1 MHHLRGFFSFL
12 HLLGTRLGAVLSP
25 QPMGR
30 GGREQGAGTVCQAWT
45 RPLHTKA
52 ASFTIWGQAEP
63 QPSGQE
69 PAEAAQARG
78 CDGGG
83 HRGRGGTRV
92 LLLTRH
98 PLLRGAGGPLATS
111 PWVTFLGCG
120 LAPEHPSARP
130 RPGYHPGDARLHP
143 GPARL
148 CVSVTAGAAAA
159 VSGAFA
165 DWKRKLSFCPRPAA
179 QPGGRFI
186 RETLAAPGVD
196 AATGRAA
203 GAGSRVGPGWRAK
216 RLKPSAEPEHP
227 GGGKPPMRCRM
238 LSIYN
243 PDCGPGGIKIAHT
256 LKGQVLSRGRGARD
270 LRCLSWSRR
279 RPGDPPHPVLGVCGW
294 GSFPPTPR
302 PA

>member
-1 MHHLRGFFSFL
+1 M
-12 HLLGTRLGAVLSP
+12 HLLGTWPGAVLSP

-30 GGREQGAGTVCQAWT
+30 GGREQGAGSVCQAWT

-69 PAEAAQARG
+69 RAEAAGPGLRWRG
-78 CDGGG
+78 TPGP
-83 HRGRGGTRV
+83 RGDTGAAADPG
-92 LLLTRH
+92 
-98 PLLRGAGGPLATS
+98 PLLRGAGGPLATP

-159 VSGAFA
+159 VSGACA

-179 QPGGRFI
+179 QPGERFI

-203 GAGSRVGPGWRAK
+203 GAGSGVESEEIKAQRRAGA
-216 RLKPSAEPEHP
+216 SW
-227 GGGKPPMRCRM
+227 
-238 LSIYN
+238 
-243 PDCGPGGIKIAHT
+243 
-256 LKGQVLSRGRGARD
+256 GR
-270 LRCLSWSRR
+270 
-279 RPGDPPHPVLGVCGW
+279 
-294 GSFPPTPR
+294 
-302 PA
+302 